1 MAYDVP
7 RESGAMLSLFG
18 ALAGGVAG
26 VLAWVFGGGPGY
38 LVGGALLLAAVP
50 FTLLVV
56 LPTNRRLLDLHARG
70 RADGAHALLE
80 RWNAVHAVRTGLSV
94 AALFSMLSPL
104 GR

>member
-7 RESGAMLSLFG
+7 RESGAMLSLLG

-26 VLAWVFGGGPGY
+26 VPAWVF
-38 LVGGALLLAAVP
+38 VM
-50 FTLLVV
+50 

-80 RWNAVHAVRTGLSV
+80 RWNALHPVRTGLSV